1 MNHFLRKVTVNMK
14 DVASKALGIIAV
26 AISAIS
32 IGLIIL
38 SFFVDAPVE
47 QGVSRGFACWIF
59 SMIIAFISVLF
70 YVVDGVVCV
79 IKSFMK
85 IRPVFNL
92 VSAVLYV
99 GSIPMALFVGVTLDF
114 TVIWYIYYLGIFVLE
129 IIDIIKHIKF
139 QKQEKLNKF
148 EAERGN

>member
-1 MNHFLRKVTVNMK
+1 MK

-59 SMIIAFISVLF
+59 SNLSSYEAKKEQDKSYLF
-70 YVVDGVVCV
+70 G
-79 IKSFMK
+79 
-85 IRPVFNL
+85 
-92 VSAVLYV
+92 
-99 GSIPMALFVGVTLDF
+99 AL
-114 TVIWYIYYLGIFVLE
+114 WYCLP
-129 IIDIIKHIKF
+129 
-139 QKQEKLNKF
+139 
-148 EAERGN
+148 